1 MRPVTE
7 GVLIETDVL
16 TDFLLSPERS
26 LLRKAFTLAPCYT
39 TVINA
44 AELFSAVRDERERE
58 AVQALLSGLRVI
70 GLSARYAATIGETA
84 REVKQ
89 KGFEISERDAIVIGT
104 AVAARLPVLTEKW
117 TRKYEQYGCVHVVS
131 VKELE

>member
-1 MRPVTE
+1 MRPVSE

-16 TDFLLSPERS
+16 ADFLLSPEPS
-26 LLRKAFTLAPCYT
+26 LLRKAFATAPCYT

-70 GLSARYAATIGETA
+70 GLSARYAATIGETV
-84 REVKQ
+84 REVRQ

-104 AVAARLPVLTEKW
+104 AVAARLPVMTKQW
-117 TRKYEQYGCVHVVS
+117 SRKYEQYGCVHVVS
-131 VKELE
+131 AKELE

>member
-16 TDFLLSPERS
+16 VGFLLSPAQS
-26 LLRKAFTLAPCYT
+26 LLRKALAKAPCYT

-44 AELFSAVRDERERE
+44 AELFSAAANEQERD
-58 AVQALLSGLRVI
+58 AVQSLLSGLRVI
-70 GLSARYAATIGETA
+70 GLSARYATTIGETA
-84 REVKQ
+84 RDIRQ

-104 AVAARLPVLTEKW
+104 AIAARLPVVTERW
-117 TRKYEQYGCVHVVS
+117 NEKYKEYECVRVVEK
-131 VKELE
+131 KELE